1 MSAPPLCRVGVL
13 VNPTAGRG
21 RSGPIATELSVQLR
35 EHGHTLVDLSGAT
48 AAEAEERASAAITA
62 GHIDALAVVGGDGT
76 VHLGTNAC
84 AGTGVALAIVAC
96 GSGND
101 SARGLG
107 LPRNDAAAM
116 AQLITAGS
124 VRTIDAGCGQ
134 TDAGTRYWLGVLGA
148 GFDTLVNER
157 AMRMRHL
164 HGRARYLAAVLREL
178 PTFRGISYAVEVDG
192 QRVET
197 DAMLVA
203 VANGRSFGSGMLVC
217 PDARLD
223 DGLFDVL
230 ILHKVGR
237 LAFLRV
243 FPRVFSGSH
252 ITHPA
257 VEIRRARTVRL
268 EAAGVH
274 AEADGERFGALP
286 LDLQVAPS
294 AIRVVV
300 P

>member
-1 MSAPPLCRVGVL
+1 MSGPRLRRVGVV
-13 VNPTAGRG
+13 VNPTSGKGRAG
-21 RSGPIATELSVQLR
+21 ATATVLSVQLSQ
-35 EHGHTLVDLSGAT
+35 HGHTLVDLSGA
-48 AAEAEERASAAITA
+48 SAADAEQRARAAVVA
-62 GHIDALAVVGGDGT
+62 GQVDTLAVVGGDGT

-84 AGTGVALAIVAC
+84 AGTGIPLAIVAC

-107 LPRNDAAAM
+107 LPRGDPVAM
-116 AQLITAGS
+116 AGLITAGT

-134 TDAGTRYWLGVLGA
+134 TPVGPRYWLGVLGA

-178 PTFRGISYAVEVDG
+178 PTFRGIPYAVEVDG
-192 QRVET
+192 HRVET
-197 DAMLVA
+197 VAMLVA

-217 PDARLD
+217 PDASLD

-237 LAFLRV
+237 LDFLRV

-252 ITHPA
+252 VTHPA
-257 VEIRRARTVRL
+257 VEIRRGRTVRL
-268 EAAGVH
+268 EAAGIH

>member
-1 MSAPPLCRVGVL
+1 MS
-13 VNPTAGRG
+13 GRG
-21 RSGPIATELSVQLR
+21 RAGATATALSIQLS
-35 EHGHTLVDLSGAT
+35 EHGHSLLDLSGA
-48 AAEAEERASAAITA
+48 SAADAEQRSRAAVTA
-62 GHIDALAVVGGDGT
+62 GQVDALAVVGGDGT

-84 AGTGVALAIVAC
+84 IGTGIPLAIVAC

-116 AQLITAGS
+116 AKLISAGS
-124 VRTIDAGCGQ
+124 VHTIDAGCGQ

-148 GFDTLVNER
+148 GFDTIVNER

-178 PTFRGISYAVEVDG
+178 PTFRGIPYALEVDG

-237 LAFLRV
+237 LEFLRV
-243 FPRVFSGSH
+243 FPRVFSGRH
-252 ITHPA
+252 VTHPA

-268 EAAGVH
+268 EAAGIH